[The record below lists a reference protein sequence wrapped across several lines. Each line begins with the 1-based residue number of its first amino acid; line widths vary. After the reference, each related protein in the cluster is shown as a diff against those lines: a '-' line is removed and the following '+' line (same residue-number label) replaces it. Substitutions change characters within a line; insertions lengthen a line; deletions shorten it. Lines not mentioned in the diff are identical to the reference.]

1 MCGGGCEKLAV
12 TGRLALVTGASA
24 GIGAAFARLYAQA
37 GCDLVLTARREDRL
51 EALAAELRAAH
62 GVRAMTIAADLSKP
76 GAVDV
81 ILGEIAAAGA
91 TVDVLVNNAGY
102 GLPGTWR
109 GTTWEA
115 QAAALQ
121 LMLTAPLELSHKL
134 LPGMVERRWGRILN
148 IASLAGFAP
157 GGPGHTTYA
166 AIKSAL
172 IRFSQSLHAE
182 LEGTG
187 VHCTAV
193 CPGLTYSE
201 FHDVNG
207 TRARVSQAPARFWQS
222 AEEVVEAGYDASEHN
237 RAVVVTGATNKLI
250 AVAARI
256 TPDAL
261 AMEISKGLRE
271 KYGGGKE

>member
-1 MCGGGCEKLAV
+1 MR
-12 TGRLALVTGASA
+12 RLVLVTGASA
-24 GIGAAFARLYAQA
+24 GIGAAFARLYASA
-37 GCDLVLTARREDRL
+37 GFDLALTARREERL
-51 EALAAELRAAH
+51 EALAAELRQAH
-62 GVRAMTIAADLSKP
+62 GVRAMTVAADLSKP

-81 ILGEIAAAGA
+81 ILGEIAGAGA
-91 TVDVLVNNAGY
+91 TVDALVNNAGY

-157 GGPGHTTYA
+157 GGRGHTTYA

-172 IRFSQSLHAE
+172 IKFSQSLNAE

-207 TRARVSQAPARFWQS
+207 TRQRVSQAPARFWQT
-222 AEEVVEAGYDASEHN
+222 AKEVADAGYHASEHN
-237 RAVVVTGATNKLI
+237 RAVVVTGSTNKLI
-250 AVAARI
+250 AGLAKI
-256 TPDAL
+256 TPDPL
-261 AMEISKGLRE
+261 AMEISKGLQK
-271 KYGGGKE
+271 KYRGEAE